1 MDLEC
6 KKESSVV
13 LQISF
18 VHGKYSIFNIMLN
31 ARETWVPMKDSE
43 KDERRFER
51 NIKDH
56 MNTMFLEGNE
66 WVILE
71 KC

>member
-1 MDLEC
+1 
-6 KKESSVV
+6 
-13 LQISF
+13 
-18 VHGKYSIFNIMLN
+18 MLN